1 MITDEILLENGYKKC
16 KDNLYNADC
25 LFQKRIKNEKGQTK
39 YFIDIYKYAF
49 KVNDYKPD
57 YEVRLIT
64 EKEKYAL
71 NILLYATK
79 NEMTLEEIEKE
90 VYAIWYGLDCKYYD
104 CEAE

>member
-1 MITDEILLENGYKKC
+1 MITDKILLENGYKKFS
-16 KDNLYNADC
+16 DDLYNADC

-39 YFIDIYKYAF
+39 YFIDIYKYTF
-49 KVNDYKPD
+49 KINDYKPD
-57 YEVRLIT
+57 YEIRLVT

-79 NEMTLEEIEKE
+79 NEMTLEDIEKE